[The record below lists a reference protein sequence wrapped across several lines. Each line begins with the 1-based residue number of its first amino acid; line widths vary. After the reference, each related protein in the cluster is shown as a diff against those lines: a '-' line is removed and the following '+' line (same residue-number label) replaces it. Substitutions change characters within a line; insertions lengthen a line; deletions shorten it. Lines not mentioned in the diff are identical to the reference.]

1 MFEGGISKRS
11 LIKIYINFYYLISI
25 QMSRSQ
31 AKPAATPAARP
42 TSWKDRLNEED
53 YNELKETFTVFD
65 EDGSGSID
73 PAEISKVLEELG
85 LDKRNPFILTLILAL
100 KDKNK
105 AVTFDEFLDII
116 CSRVGETKTKDGLKK
131 VFALYDKNEDGVID
145 FEEFKAI
152 AKWIKDGINDDE
164 LLELLHSTH
173 VSQKT
178 STNEF
183 VTFDEFYRIVAKFAN
198 K

>member
-145 FEEFKAI
+145 FEEFKGI

>member
-1 MFEGGISKRS
+1 MLEGGISKRS